1 MRILQYIFCFCSVL
15 CAAAAIVVG
24 MVTASILNAVLV
36 AAGAILFAVLMIVVK
51 RKLEPPA
58 PKKRDFMDPDVP
70 IDPDIED
77 KSHSEQNKD
86 SM

>member
-15 CAAAAIVVG
+15 CAASAVIVG
-24 MVTASILNAVLV
+24 MLTKSIWIAAAV

-86 SM
+86 CM

>member
-1 MRILQYIFCFCSVL
+1 MRILQYIFCLCSVL
-15 CAAAAIVVG
+15 CAASAVIVG
-24 MVTASILNAVLV
+24 MLTKSIWIAAAV
-36 AAGAILFAVLMIVVK
+36 AAGAVVFGALMYLVK